1 MLILVLKNNILL
13 SMLKTLPLLSGFF
26 MNKMSNYISK
36 KKCDNVQYLQPLFI
50 NLMHPRILL
59 TPNW

>member
-36 KKCDNVQYLQPLFI
+36 KKNVTMYNICSHYLSI
-50 NLMHPRILL
+50 
-59 TPNW
+59 